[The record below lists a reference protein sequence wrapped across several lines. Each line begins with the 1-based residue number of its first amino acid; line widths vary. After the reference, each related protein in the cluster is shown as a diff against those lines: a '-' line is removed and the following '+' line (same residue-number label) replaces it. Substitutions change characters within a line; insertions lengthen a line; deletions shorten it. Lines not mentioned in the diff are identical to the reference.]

1 MDSSLPLVSIGM
13 PTYNSNNRILNAF
26 ETLMK
31 QGYPNL
37 EIIISD
43 NCSTDNTAEVCQR
56 LAAQDDRV
64 KFFRQDSNKGVWANF
79 QFVLSKA
86 TGKYFMFL
94 ADDDRMEP
102 EVLFKYA
109 DYLENNGE
117 YSLVSG
123 QLKYWSENDEFL
135 FYEKDLSMEQPKGW
149 QRLVWYYRTVVQ
161 GGLWHGMM
169 RTEFAQKIPI
179 RNVIGGDWHF
189 VAAMAY
195 LGKVKN
201 FEFVSYH
208 KYFGGTS
215 TGFQKYASRI
225 GASRMAGNFPYI
237 NIAWVAFK
245 EVFFQCPAFKGAN
258 TFKRFTVAVKSYWA
272 VFKRYY
278 VQPFGKKP
286 KSFTRTQFNALK
298 RVIKP
303 ASD

>member
-1 MDSSLPLVSIGM
+1 MDASLPLVSIGM
-13 PTYNSNNRILNAF
+13 PTYNSNKRIINAF
-26 ETLMK
+26 DTLMK

-43 NCSTDNTAEVCQR
+43 NCSTDDTEADCRELAEK
-56 LAAQDDRV
+56 DDRV
-64 KFFRQDSNKGVWANF
+64 RFFRQESNKGVWANF
-79 QFVLSKA
+79 RFVLGKA

-102 EVLFKYA
+102 EVLFKYV
-109 DYLENNGE
+109 DYLENHE
-117 YSLVSG
+117 SYSLVSG
-123 QLKYWSENDEFL
+123 QLKYWQGDEFL
-135 FYEKDLSMEQPKGW
+135 FYEKELSMEQPKGW
-149 QRLVWYYRTVVQ
+149 DRLAWYYSKVRQ

-169 RTEFAQKIPI
+169 RREQAQKIPV

-189 VAAMAY
+189 IAALAY

-201 FEFVSYH
+201 LDFVSYH

-215 TGFQKYASRI
+215 TGFQKYARRI
-225 GASRMAGNFPYI
+225 GASKLAGNFPFL

-245 EVFFQCPAFKGAN
+245 EIAFFCPVFKGAN
-258 TFKRFTVAVKSYWA
+258 VFKRLIEGIRGFWA

-278 VQPFGKKP
+278 IQPFRKKP
-286 KSFTRTQFNALK
+286 KSFARTQFNALK
-298 RVIKP
+298 RVIRP

>member
-13 PTYNSNNRILNAF
+13 PTYNSNNKISRAF
-26 ETLMK
+26 HTLMK
-31 QGYPNL
+31 QEYPNL

-43 NCSTDNTAEVCQR
+43 NCSTDDTAEVCR
-56 LAAQDDRV
+56 KLAEQDDRIR
-64 KFFRQDSNKGVWANF
+64 FFRQETNKGVWANF
-79 QFVLSKA
+79 QFVLTKA

-102 EVLFKYA
+102 EVIFKYV
-109 DYLENNGE
+109 DYLEKNDS

-123 QLKYWSENDEFL
+123 QLKYWQGTEFL
-135 FYEKDLSMEQPKGW
+135 FYEKDLSMEQPSGW
-149 QRLVWYYRTVVQ
+149 ERMIWYYGKVLH

-169 RTEFAQKIPI
+169 RRELAQKIPV

-189 VAAMAY
+189 IAAMAY
-195 LGKVKN
+195 LGKIKN
-201 FEFVSYH
+201 LEFVSYH

-215 TGFQKYASRI
+215 TGFQKYAKRI

-237 NIAWVAFK
+237 NISWIAFK
-245 EVFFQCPAFKGAN
+245 EILFTGPVFKRAN
-258 TFKRFTVAVKSYWA
+258 IFKRFMAALRSYWA

-278 VQPFGKKP
+278 FLPFRKKP

-298 RVIKP
+298 RVIRP

>member
-13 PTYNSNNRILNAF
+13 PTYNSNHSISKAF
-26 ETLMK
+26 DTLMK

-43 NCSTDNTAEVCQR
+43 NCSTDNTEEVCR
-56 LAAQDDRV
+56 KLAEQDHRIR
-64 KFFRQDSNKGVWANF
+64 FFRQDENRGVWANF
-79 QFVLSKA
+79 QFVLTKA

-102 EVLFKYA
+102 DVIFRYV
-109 DYLENNGE
+109 DYLEKNSE

-123 QLKYWSENDEFL
+123 QLKYWRGDEFL
-135 FYEKDLSMEQPKGW
+135 FYEKDLSMEQPKKW
-149 QRLVWYYRTVVQ
+149 ERLVWYYSKVLH

-169 RTEFAQKIPI
+169 RRALAQKIPI

-189 VAAMAY
+189 IAAIAY

-201 FEFVSYH
+201 LEFVSYH

-215 TGFQKYASRI
+215 TGFQKYARRI
-225 GASRMAGNFPYI
+225 GASRVAGNFPYI

-245 EVFFQCPAFKGAN
+245 EVLYKCPVFKKTN
-258 TFKRFTVAVKSYWA
+258 IFTRFAIAIRSYWA

-278 VQPFGKKP
+278 FQPFRQKP
-286 KSFTRTQFNALK
+286 KSFTRKQFNALR
-298 RVIKP
+298 RVIRP